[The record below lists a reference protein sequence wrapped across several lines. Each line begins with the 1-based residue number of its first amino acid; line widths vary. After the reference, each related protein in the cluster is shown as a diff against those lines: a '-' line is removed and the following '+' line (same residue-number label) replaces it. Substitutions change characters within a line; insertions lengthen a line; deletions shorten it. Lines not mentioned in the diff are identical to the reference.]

1 MRRVSR
7 SAITKAPGSDVCG
20 NADLGHSSS
29 ICHGST
35 AAHRLTCTDF
45 PVNDLGLRW
54 PSIHSYAD
62 QRWRRSA
69 LMNSSYTHYGEFLHR
84 DLNNGV
90 PGRGLSLSRAMPCSP
105 PPPPF

>member
-45 PVNDLGLRW
+45 PVNDLCWQLLKLGGLTRAQ
-54 PSIHSYAD
+54 PGPGGDVASPVQVGVQLAVDRAD
-62 QRWRRSA
+62 
-69 LMNSSYTHYGEFLHR
+69 
-84 DLNNGV
+84 DGV
-90 PGRGLSLSRAMPCSP
+90 LPGPAAAGAADVAVDRGV
-105 PPPPF
+105 